1 MANKINVKLILQ
13 LRDAG
18 ASRNTIASS
27 RHMSRHSVS
36 DVFRIADSIGVTY
49 ADVRDLDENEVY
61 RMFYPDKYAVELM
74 YRDPDYEYVHQE
86 LKKKGVTLKLLW
98 QEYKEQCRDTGTIP
112 MGYTK
117 YCEGYGQFTISNR
130 LTNHLD
136 HKPGAVAEVD
146 WAGAKMH
153 YLDISTGDYIPVYL
167 FVGVLPYSQ
176 YAYVEPCLDMKMDTF
191 LRCHVRMYE
200 YFGGVPVRT
209 VCDNL
214 KTGVVSHPRNG
225 EIILT
230 NDYEALG
237 NHYMTAIMPTGVR
250 KPKQKASVEGTVGKI
265 TTSIVA
271 ALRNRDFTSFA
282 ELRKAV
288 AYRLDAFNRK
298 PFQKRDGSRY
308 DAWLDEKLYLHP
320 LPALPYETARWYRDR
335 SVNIDYHVVYNKNRY
350 SCPYQYAG
358 RKVDLRVTDTTLEIY
373 YKGERVTTHN
383 VFGPNVRNQYSTH
396 KEDMPEEFRRT
407 QPWDDS
413 RIRNWAHSI
422 GRYTAIVIDRIFE
435 SVGIKEQGYNPSL
448 AVLKLSRTY
457 SDARLEAAC
466 ELAIT
471 RGVKSPR
478 YHHLSAILSA
488 NQDRMEMQNRHDS
501 TAASGYLRGSEF
513 YENGGHDDDE
523 L

>member
-271 ALRNRDFTSFA
+271 ALRNRDFT
-282 ELRKAV
+282 
-288 AYRLDAFNRK
+288 
-298 PFQKRDGSRY
+298 
-308 DAWLDEKLYLHP
+308 
-320 LPALPYETARWYRDR
+320 
-335 SVNIDYHVVYNKNRY
+335 
-350 SCPYQYAG
+350 
-358 RKVDLRVTDTTLEIY
+358 
-373 YKGERVTTHN
+373 
-383 VFGPNVRNQYSTH
+383 
-396 KEDMPEEFRRT
+396 
-407 QPWDDS
+407 
-413 RIRNWAHSI
+413 
-422 GRYTAIVIDRIFE
+422 
-435 SVGIKEQGYNPSL
+435 
-448 AVLKLSRTY
+448 
-457 SDARLEAAC
+457 
-466 ELAIT
+466 
-471 RGVKSPR
+471 
-478 YHHLSAILSA
+478 
-488 NQDRMEMQNRHDS
+488 
-501 TAASGYLRGSEF
+501 
-513 YENGGHDDDE
+513 
-523 L
+523 

>member
-13 LRDAG
+13 LRDADM
-18 ASRNTIASS
+18 SRNTIASS

-36 DVFRIADSIGVTY
+36 DVFRIADSLGVSYT
-49 ADVRDLDENEVY
+49 DISDLDENEVY
-61 RMFYPDKYAVELM
+61 RMFYPDKHAVEIM
-74 YRDPDYEYVHQE
+74 FRDPDYEYVHQE
-86 LKKKGVTLKLLW
+86 LRKKGVTLKLLW
-98 QEYKEQCRDTGTIP
+98 QEYKEQCRDAGDIP

-117 YCEGYGQFTISNR
+117 YCDGYAQFTISNR

-153 YLDISTGDYIPVYL
+153 YLDVGTGEYIPVYL

-176 YAYVEPCLDMKMDTF
+176 YAYVEPCPDMKMDTF

-200 YFGGVPVRT
+200 FFGGVPVRT

-271 ALRNRDFTSFA
+271 ALRNREFTSFA

-298 PFQKRDGSRY
+298 PFQKRDGCRY
-308 DAWLDEKLYLHP
+308 DGWLEEKLFLHP
-320 LPALPYETARWYRDR
+320 LPAFPFETARWYRDR

-383 VFGPNVRNQYSTH
+383 LFGPNVRNQYSTH
-396 KEDMPEEFRRT
+396 KEDMPEAFRRT
-407 QPWDDS
+407 QPWDDN

-422 GRYTAIVIDRIFE
+422 GRYTGIVIDRIFE
-435 SVGIKEQGYNPSL
+435 SVGIKEQGYNPALS
-448 AVLKLSRTY
+448 VLKLSRTY

-488 NQDRMEMQNRHDS
+488 NQDRTEVSADHS
-501 TAASGYLRGSEF
+501 TAVSGYLRGSEF

-523 L
+523 Q